1 MHLSIKKIYRKSC
14 IFSFFLFYFFQ
25 TTSFSATKNILLLD
39 LDGNGG
45 PDILLHKSDDSFEW
59 FKNDQYSYYNNWYGT
74 YSTYG
79 NINPGI
85 RFLTNEV
92 LSFLDQSFA
101 NALITNLQ
109 YNNAFDSIQYDSN
122 FQPLLSRANLDRL
135 TWLWSYDNNIT
146 SVEGIE
152 ELRNLENLQLEDSSI
167 SNLSPIWDLKSL
179 NILNIS
185 WGGKVT
191 SIDGIASLA
200 DLEYLNL
207 AGQRIKDISELTTL
221 NNLRLVELEENF
233 IDLSDPSTQSVINQL
248 RQNGVIVDVDGQV
261 PLSVQQLSS
270 QMDTHLSQIN
280 TTDDPKANF
289 VYGFELLLEL
299 LESTESSSLKSVA
312 INGGAAQSLLEF
324 TLPDL
329 WRNDL
334 GYEDN
339 SELNSFADL
348 DQLEDYFYDVFI
360 PRLTTINSHFAKMS
374 AHNQTISLEQDITG
388 NEDLVIVDKGDAFAL
403 MAIVEALKGL
413 LQALSSYNWDYNLQ
427 ELETLEND
435 DLINL
440 EAMLDGSS
448 EFGKLKS
455 QNQLS
460 KSKQSF
466 KNAVQYYKSAS
477 DHMRT
482 RLDQE
487 FLFEMSSSDLNED
500 NELRSDLD
508 EFLSAL
514 DSTHNLSE
522 ETSNTED
529 IINLSAFFD
538 SKFDPVE
545 LIPPVV
551 GDKFESDE
559 FTDPTFGGLM
569 PNWTMSILKQ
579 KLLDEGL
586 IADDAL
592 EGSTEVEGAPNWNQS
607 NWLGYFFIPFKPDP
621 NKFWMFH
628 QKLNWVY
635 FESEGPSNIWLFF
648 SETGDWLWTKKSVYP
663 YLFSDQNQNWLY
675 LMPNGSLLLWQGSD
689 WGSL

>member
-14 IFSFFLFYFFQ
+14 IFFFVFYFFQ
-25 TTSFSATKNILLLD
+25 ITSFSATKNILLLD
-39 LDGNGG
+39 LDGKGG
-45 PDILLHKSDDSFEW
+45 PDILLHKIDDSFEW
-59 FKNDQYSYYNNWYGT
+59 FKNDQYSYYNWYGT

-207 AGQRIKDISELTTL
+207 AGQRIKDITELTTL

-299 LESTESSSLKSVA
+299 LESTESSSLKNVA

-339 SELNSFADL
+339 SELNSLADL

-388 NEDLVIVDKGDAFAL
+388 NEDLILVDKGDAFAL

-413 LQALSSYNWDYNLQ
+413 LQALSSYNWDFNLQ

-487 FLFEMSSSDLNED
+487 FLFEMSS
-500 NELRSDLD
+500 
-508 EFLSAL
+508 
-514 DSTHNLSE
+514 
-522 ETSNTED
+522 
-529 IINLSAFFD
+529 
-538 SKFDPVE
+538 
-545 LIPPVV
+545 
-551 GDKFESDE
+551 
-559 FTDPTFGGLM
+559 
-569 PNWTMSILKQ
+569 
-579 KLLDEGL
+579 
-586 IADDAL
+586 
-592 EGSTEVEGAPNWNQS
+592 
-607 NWLGYFFIPFKPDP
+607 
-621 NKFWMFH
+621 
-628 QKLNWVY
+628 
-635 FESEGPSNIWLFF
+635 
-648 SETGDWLWTKKSVYP
+648 
-663 YLFSDQNQNWLY
+663 
-675 LMPNGSLLLWQGSD
+675 
-689 WGSL
+689 